1 MKTWKLV
8 SGILSIIMFVFVTF
22 QSCAAGISNSIED
35 NGEVGGSAGIIV
47 AIMLLAGGIVS
58 IATRNSKAK
67 AEISAVIVLFG
78 LGCNHGI
85 HNGWKLHRP
94 YNLGSL
100 VCNLCS
106 ISTYFNDK
114 KAKTDRRKL
123 IKTAI
128 LKQIRGQR
136 IKLKELIPM

>member
-8 SGILSIIMFVFVTF
+8 SGILSIIM
-22 QSCAAGISNSIED
+22 CNISVMCSRHKQQYRGQWRSWRKRRNHCCNYVIGRWNCINSHTKFKRQRRKYRR
-35 NGEVGGSAGIIV
+35 NRIIW
-47 AIMLLAGGIVS
+47 IG
-58 IATRNSKAK
+58 R
-67 AEISAVIVLFG
+67 
-78 LGCNHGI
+78 NHGI

-106 ISTYFNDK
+106 ISTYLNDK

-128 LKQIRGQR
+128 
-136 IKLKELIPM
+136 

>member
-22 QSCAAGISNSIED
+22 QSCAAGISNS
-35 NGEVGGSAGIIV
+35 NRIIW
-47 AIMLLAGGIVS
+47 IG
-58 IATRNSKAK
+58 R
-67 AEISAVIVLFG
+67 
-78 LGCNHGI
+78 NHGI

-106 ISTYFNDK
+106 ISTYLNDK

-136 IKLKELIPM
+136 IKLKGLIPM